1 MQWEN
6 FFTIAER
13 EQVMQPSTCE
23 SDKTRTN
30 RMKKIF
36 ILLVFSLS
44 LFVSSAQT
52 FSFDGRDKSAIQV
65 KPTDVFTMES
75 GYGYDFQEVIAE
87 ARKAQNETYHLS
99 DGIFYFSVAL
109 PDGNY
114 KVTVTLGS
122 KKTKGNTTVRAESRR
137 LFVQNVETKKGEF
150 KTCSFVVNKRNTT
163 IQLPDGKSDYVR
175 IKKRE
180 EGKMNWDDKLTI
192 EVNGDL
198 PTVSSIM
205 IEPANDV
212 PTLWLCGNS
221 TVVDQDYEPWASWG
235 QMITRWFTD
244 KVAIANYAESGETAT
259 SFIAAG
265 RLKKIVSLMKEGDY
279 LLMEFGHND
288 QKEKRPGSGAFYNYA
303 YALKQFVD
311 EARAK
316 GVTPIFV
323 TPTQRR
329 SFDSNGK
336 ILETHANYPE
346 AMRWVAKDLGVQ
358 FIELHDMTRVFYEKL
373 GMEGSKHAFV
383 HYPARTYP
391 GQSKAFEDNTH
402 FNPYGA
408 YEISKMMVEGMKVLN
423 LPIVQYVQE
432 DYVPFS
438 PSQPDDW
445 KSFHWNDGPFI
456 DIVKPDGN

>member
-1 MQWEN
+1 
-6 FFTIAER
+6 
-13 EQVMQPSTCE
+13 
-23 SDKTRTN
+23 
-30 RMKKIF
+30 MKQTLSSLLCAAMF
-36 ILLVFSLS
+36 SLPILL
-44 LFVSSAQT
+44 SAQT
-52 FSFDGRDKSAIQV
+52 YSFDGRDKSAIQV
-65 KPTDVFTMES
+65 KPTDVFTPEK
-75 GYGYDFQEVIAE
+75 GYGYDFQYVIDE
-87 ARKAQNETYHLS
+87 ARKSQNDTYQLS
-99 DGIFYFSVAL
+99 DGIFYFSVAV

-122 KKTKGNTTVRAESRR
+122 KKMKGNTTVRAESRR
-137 LFVQNVETKKGEF
+137 LFVQNAETKKGEF
-150 KTCSFVVNKRNTT
+150 KTYSFVVNKRNT
-163 IQLPDGKSDYVR
+163 IINLPDGKTDRVR

-180 EGKMNWDDKLTI
+180 ETKMNWDDKLTI
-192 EVNGDL
+192 EVNGDA
-198 PTVSSIM
+198 PAVSSIL

-244 KVAIANYAESGETAT
+244 EVAVANYAESGETAT
-259 SFIAAG
+259 SFIGAG
-265 RLKKIVSLMKEGDY
+265 RLKKIVSLMKQGDY
-279 LLMEFGHND
+279 IFMEFGHND

-329 SFDSNGK
+329 SFDKDGK
-336 ILETHANYPE
+336 IQETHANYPE

-358 FIELHDMTRVFYEKL
+358 IIELHDMTRTFYETL
-373 GMEGSKHAFV
+373 GVEGSKHALV
-383 HYPARTYP
+383 HYPAGTYP
-391 GQSKAFEDNTH
+391 GQAKAFEDNTH

-408 YEISKMMVEGMKVLN
+408 YEIAKMMVEGMKSLN
-423 LPIVQYVQE
+423 LPVVQHLRP
-432 DYVPFS
+432 DYITFDPSS
-438 PSQPDDW
+438 PDGW
-445 KSFHWNDGPFI
+445 KTFHWNDGPFI

>member
-1 MQWEN
+1 
-6 FFTIAER
+6 
-13 EQVMQPSTCE
+13 
-23 SDKTRTN
+23 
-30 RMKKIF
+30 MKKFFYLLLF
-36 ILLVFSLS
+36 IALFSQRLV
-44 LFVSSAQT
+44 AQMY
-52 FSFDGRDKSAIQV
+52 SFDGRDKDAIQV
-65 KPTDVFTMES
+65 KSTDVFSLEK

-87 ARKAQNETYHLS
+87 ARKSQNDTFHLS
-99 DGIFYFSVAL
+99 EGVFCFSVAV

-122 KKTKGNTTVRAESRR
+122 KKAKGYTTVRAESRR

-150 KTCSFVVNKRNTT
+150 KTCSFIVNKRNTM
-163 IQLPDGKSDYVR
+163 IILPDGKTDRVR

-180 EGKMNWDDKLTI
+180 ESKMNWDDKLTI
-192 EVNGDL
+192 EVNGDA
-198 PTVSSIM
+198 PAVSSIK
-205 IEPANDV
+205 IEPANEV

-244 KVAIANYAESGETAT
+244 EVAVANYAESGETAT

-279 LLMEFGHND
+279 ILMEFGHND
-288 QKEKRPGSGAFYNYA
+288 QKEKRPGSGAFYNYV

-329 SFDSNGK
+329 SFDKNGK
-336 ILETHANYPE
+336 IQETHANYPE
-346 AMRWVAKDLGVQ
+346 AMRWTAKDLNVPL
-358 FIELHDMTRVFYEKL
+358 IELHEMTRVFFETL
-373 GMEGSKHAFV
+373 GVDESKRALV
-383 HYPARTYP
+383 HYPAKTYP
-391 GQSKAFEDNTH
+391 GQQTAFEDNTH

-408 YEISKMMVEGMKVLN
+408 FEISKMIVEGMKLLN
-423 LPIVQYVQE
+423 LPVVKYLRT
-432 DYVPFS
+432 DYHSFS
-438 PSQPDDW
+438 PSIPDDW
-445 KSFHWNDGPFI
+445 RSFHWNDAPFV

>member
-1 MQWEN
+1 
-6 FFTIAER
+6 
-13 EQVMQPSTCE
+13 
-23 SDKTRTN
+23 
-30 RMKKIF
+30 MKKILS
-36 ILLVFSLS
+36 LLFFSFSL
-44 LFVSSAQT
+44 LVSSAQT
-52 FSFDGRDKSAIQV
+52 YSFDGRDKDAIQV
-65 KPTDVFTMES
+65 RPTDVFTLEK

-87 ARKAQNETYHLS
+87 ARKSQNETFHLS
-99 DGIFYFSVAL
+99 DGIFYFSVAV

-122 KKTKGNTTVRAESRR
+122 KKSKGNTTVRAESRR

-150 KTCSFVVNKRNTT
+150 KTCSFIVNKRNTT
-163 IQLPDGKSDYVR
+163 ILLPDGKTDRVR

-180 EGKMNWDDKLTI
+180 ESKMNWDDKLTI
-192 EVNGDL
+192 EVNGDA
-198 PTVSSIM
+198 PAVSSIQ

-221 TVVDQDYEPWASWG
+221 TVVDQDHEPWASWG

-244 KVAIANYAESGETAT
+244 EVAVANYAESGETAT

-279 LLMEFGHND
+279 IFMEFGHND
-288 QKEKRPGSGAFYNYA
+288 QKEKRPGSGAFYNYV

-316 GVTPIFV
+316 GVTPVFV

-329 SFDSNGK
+329 SFDKNGK
-336 ILETHANYPE
+336 IQETHANYPE
-346 AMRWVAKDLGVQ
+346 AMRWVAKDLGVPL
-358 FIELHDMTRVFYEKL
+358 IELHEMTRTFFETL
-373 GMEGSKHAFV
+373 GVEESKRALV
-383 HYPARTYP
+383 HYPAKTYP
-391 GQSKAFEDNTH
+391 GQQTAFEDNTH

-408 YEISKMMVEGMKVLN
+408 YEISKMMVEGMKSLS
-423 LPIVQYVQE
+423 LPIVKYIRL
-432 DYVPFS
+432 DYHSFS
-438 PSQPDDW
+438 PSNPDDW
-445 KSFHWNDGPFI
+445 KTFHWNDAPFV

>member
-1 MQWEN
+1 
-6 FFTIAER
+6 
-13 EQVMQPSTCE
+13 
-23 SDKTRTN
+23 
-30 RMKKIF
+30 MKKIF
-36 ILLVFSLS
+36 SLIVVGFSL
-44 LFVSSAQT
+44 LVSSAQT
-52 FSFDGRDKSAIQV
+52 YSFDGRDTDAIQV
-65 KPTDVFTMES
+65 RTTDVFTMEK

-87 ARKAQNETYHLS
+87 ARKSQNETFHLS
-99 DGIFYFSVAL
+99 DGIFYFSVAV

-122 KKTKGNTTVRAESRR
+122 KKSKGNTTVRAESRR

-150 KTCSFVVNKRNTT
+150 KTCSFIVNKRNTT
-163 IQLPDGKSDYVR
+163 ILLPDGKTDRVR

-180 EGKMNWDDKLTI
+180 ETKMNWDDKLTI
-192 EVNGDL
+192 EVNGDA
-198 PTVSSIM
+198 PAVSSIQ

-244 KVAIANYAESGETAT
+244 EVAVANYAESGETAT

-279 LLMEFGHND
+279 IFMEFGHND
-288 QKEKRPGSGAFYNYA
+288 QKEKRPGSGAFYNYV

-316 GVTPIFV
+316 GVTPVFV

-329 SFDSNGK
+329 SFDKNGK
-336 ILETHANYPE
+336 IQETHANYPE
-346 AMRWVAKDLGVQ
+346 AMRWVAKDLDVPL
-358 FIELHDMTRVFYEKL
+358 IELHEMTRTFFETL
-373 GMEGSKHAFV
+373 GVEESKRALV
-383 HYPARTYP
+383 HYPAKTYP
-391 GQSKAFEDNTH
+391 GQQTAFEDNTH

-408 YEISKMMVEGMKVLN
+408 YEISKMMVEGMKSLN
-423 LPIVQYVQE
+423 LPIVKYLQS
-432 DYVPFS
+432 DYHSFS
-438 PSQPDDW
+438 PSNPDDW
-445 KSFHWNDGPFI
+445 RTFHWNDAPFV

>member
-1 MQWEN
+1 MNLIKQR
-6 FFTIAER
+6 FFTIL
-13 EQVMQPSTCE
+13 
-23 SDKTRTN
+23 
-30 RMKKIF
+30 F
-36 ILLVFSLS
+36 LLIQAT
-44 LFVSSAQT
+44 FVPLIAQT
-52 FSFDGRDKSAIQV
+52 FSFDGREKDAIQV
-65 KPTDVFTMES
+65 TPDDIYSNEK

-87 ARKAQNETYHLS
+87 ARKSQNETYHLS
-99 DGIFYFSVAL
+99 DGIFYFSVTV

-122 KKTKGNTTVRAESRR
+122 KKSKGNTTVRAESRR
-137 LFVQNVETKKGEF
+137 LFIQNVETKRGEF

-163 IQLPDGKSDYVR
+163 IQLPDGKMDHVR

-192 EVNGDL
+192 EVNGDM
-198 PTVSSIM
+198 PAVSSIT

-212 PTLWLCGNS
+212 PTIWLCGNS

-244 KVAIANYAESGETAT
+244 QVAIANYAESGETAT

-279 LLMEFGHND
+279 LFMEFGHND
-288 QKEKRPGSGAFYNYA
+288 QKEKRPGSGAFYNYV

-329 SFDSNGK
+329 SFDGNGR
-336 ILETHANYPE
+336 IQETHSNYPE
-346 AMRWVAKDLGVQ
+346 AMRWAAKDLGVQ
-358 FIELHDMTRVFYEKL
+358 LIELHDMTRVFYETL
-373 GMEGSKHAFV
+373 GVENSKHAFV
-383 HYPARTYP
+383 HYPVHTYP
-391 GQSKAFEDNTH
+391 SQANAFEDNTH

-408 YEISKMMVEGMKVLN
+408 YEISKMIVEGMKGLN
-423 LPIVQYVQE
+423 LPIAAFLRE
-432 DYVPFS
+432 DYTPFT
-438 PSQPDDW
+438 PSKPDEW
-445 KSFHWNDGPFI
+445 RTFHWNDGPFV

>member
-1 MQWEN
+1 
-6 FFTIAER
+6 
-13 EQVMQPSTCE
+13 
-23 SDKTRTN
+23 
-30 RMKKIF
+30 MKKTLS
-36 ILLVFSLS
+36 LLVFSFS
-44 LFVSSAQT
+44 LLVSSAQT
-52 FSFDGRDKSAIQV
+52 YSFDGRDKDAIQV
-65 KPTDVFTMES
+65 RPTDVFTMEK

-87 ARKAQNETYHLS
+87 ARKSQNETFHLS
-99 DGIFYFSVAL
+99 DGIFYFSVAV

-122 KKTKGNTTVRAESRR
+122 KKSKGNTTVRAESRR

-150 KTCSFVVNKRNTT
+150 KACSFIVNKRNTT
-163 IQLPDGKSDYVR
+163 ILLPDGKTDRVR

-180 EGKMNWDDKLTI
+180 ESKMNWDDKLTI
-192 EVNGDL
+192 EVNGDA
-198 PTVSSIM
+198 PAVSSIQ

-244 KVAIANYAESGETAT
+244 EVAVANYAESGETAT

-279 LLMEFGHND
+279 IFMEFGHND
-288 QKEKRPGSGAFYNYA
+288 QKEKRPGSGAFYNYV

-316 GVTPIFV
+316 GVTPVFV

-329 SFDSNGK
+329 SFDKNGK
-336 ILETHANYPE
+336 IQETHANYPE
-346 AMRWVAKDLGVQ
+346 AMRWVAKDLGVPL
-358 FIELHDMTRVFYEKL
+358 IELHEMTRTFFETL
-373 GMEGSKHAFV
+373 GVEESKRALV
-383 HYPARTYP
+383 HYPAKTYP
-391 GQSKAFEDNTH
+391 GQQTAFEDNTH

-408 YEISKMMVEGMKVLN
+408 YEISKMMVEGMKSLS
-423 LPIVQYVQE
+423 LPIVKYIRL
-432 DYVPFS
+432 DYHSFS
-438 PSQPDDW
+438 PSNPDDW
-445 KSFHWNDGPFI
+445 KTFHWNDAPFV